1 MAIASTIEELT
12 GGRYSELV
20 YYLKDDIEI
29 KGDFIISIRAMLKKC
44 DINTVGFGN
53 VYDLTLER
61 AVQSFQAQIGMSPSG
76 VLDNTTWQSMILYSN
91 KYSDIIEDDTEQ
103 NETEDV
109 EVSESPHYNSFFDVA
124 NMKTHRR
131 NYKDIKI
138 VFGNNTIVK
147 TIKNVFMRS
156 VSIEVDTSGNPI
168 SETYEFIAQ
177 DIVESDEAMDSN
189 KYLTKEDVTSTDIT
203 YGYSFFEN
211 K

>member
-12 GGRYSELV
+12 GGRYNELV

-53 VYDLTLER
+53 VYDLALER

-103 NETEDV
+103 NETEDA
-109 EVSESPHYNSFFDVA
+109 EISESPHYNSFFDAA

-156 VSIEVDTSGNPI
+156 VSVEVDTSGNPI

-203 YGYSFFEN
+203 YGYSFFE
-211 K
+211 KK